1 LYSRASRI
9 DIIDEQERFAS
20 AALWFLHGKSTA
32 NVATSFYGAQTN
44 LGERRAMSDE
54 DVGPEGNSNTLTH
67 MSGQG
72 QGLIKL
78 AAA

>member
-1 LYSRASRI
+1 LHSRASRI

-20 AALWFLHGKSTA
+20 AVLWFLHSKSAA
-32 NVATSFYGAQTN
+32 NVAASFCGAQTN
-44 LGERRAMSDE
+44 LGECRAMPDQ
-54 DVGPEGNSNTLTH
+54 DVSPEGNINALTH
-67 MSGQG
+67 MSGQS